1 MKEQSIEDY
10 TNIIEKNINSDLK
23 TITTIVYKYDI
34 ANVMS
39 NLKDLS
45 IDKQNEI
52 LECGINKYLKIIQ
65 STKFEYV
72 QYIIMQRDID
82 DIFEF
87 FTEDEKMDE
96 MNDSVDVASDLVLKA
111 IGHNN
116 RKLTLP
122 ISVNNVIDYSIHN
135 SVSNDSIHL
144 EILYIYLYLA
154 SFCYLLKNKDY
165 SKEIKNFS
173 KDKWKYKTIEL

>member
-10 TNIIEKNINSDLK
+10 TSIIEKNINSDLK

-34 ANVMS
+34 ANIMS

-116 RKLTLP
+116 R
-122 ISVNNVIDYSIHN
+122 
-135 SVSNDSIHL
+135 
-144 EILYIYLYLA
+144 
-154 SFCYLLKNKDY
+154 
-165 SKEIKNFS
+165 
-173 KDKWKYKTIEL
+173 IEKIFQ

>member
-34 ANVMS
+34 ANIMS

-52 LECGINKYLKIIQ
+52 LECGINKYLEIIQ

-122 ISVNNVIDYSIHN
+122 ISVNNVIDYSIH
-135 SVSNDSIHL
+135 L